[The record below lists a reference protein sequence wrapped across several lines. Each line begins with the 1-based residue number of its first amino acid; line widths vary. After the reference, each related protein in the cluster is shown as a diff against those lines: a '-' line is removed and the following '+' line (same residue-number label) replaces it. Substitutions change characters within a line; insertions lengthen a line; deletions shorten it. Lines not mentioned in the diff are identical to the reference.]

1 MPGAQF
7 AAQWPAFGA
16 DRDAAIAGAL
26 AAEAA
31 LHDARH
37 AALSIVRG
45 ALQVLFAHMQFHL
58 RAAAVELFALPQQ
71 SQQQPQQQPV
81 MTTQREQRRALYRH
95 AWRTR
100 VAPALQLQP
109 STHLGAAAGVGALVV
124 AATAPDAVDARHQA
138 ADAAALPFVAAIR
151 AKFDQLL
158 GE

>member
-1 MPGAQF
+1 MPGQQF
-7 AAQWPAFGA
+7 KALWPAFGA
-16 DRDAAIAGAL
+16 DREAAMASAR

-37 AALSIVRG
+37 AAQCIVRG
-45 ALQVLFAHMQFHL
+45 ALQVLYAHMQHHL
-58 RAAAVELFALPQQ
+58 SAADVALFPLPLPQQ
-71 SQQQPQQQPV
+71 QQQEPPV
-81 MTTQREQRRALYRH
+81 MTTQREQRRARYRV

-100 VAPALQLQP
+100 VVPALQLP
-109 STHLGAAAGVGALVV
+109 AHANAGAGAGANANALVLV
-124 AATAPDAVDARHQA
+124 APDAVDAKHQA

>member
-45 ALQVLFAHMQFHL
+45 ALQVLYAHMQFHL
-58 RAAAVELFALPQQ
+58 RAAAVELFAVPQPQ
-71 SQQQPQQQPV
+71 SQQQPV

-100 VAPALQLQP
+100 VAPSLQLQP
-109 STHLGAAAGVGALVV
+109 SAHVGAGVGALVL
-124 AATAPDAVDARHQA
+124 AAPAPDAVDARHQA

>member
-26 AAEAA
+26 TAEAA

-45 ALQVLFAHMQFHL
+45 ALQVLYAHMQFHL

-71 SQQQPQQQPV
+71 QSQQQPV

-109 STHLGAAAGVGALVV
+109 SAHLGAAAGVGALVV
-124 AATAPDAVDARHQA
+124 AASAPDAVDARHQA